1 MIYLFLISAAIY
13 LVLVAAYD
21 ANQKKDV
28 CFIGLR
34 TFIGALALIA
44 FLDSVAEWKV
54 SSLAATANFDVS
66 VEEVISISIASAE
79 AGLPTPDTED
89 SAAVD
94 KTSSEHR
101 LKSRAEKYLA
111 QGERGSILK
120 QASLKQR
127 ARRFHE
133 DERSRLAARTT
144 MFGILLRRLGK

>member
-13 LVLVAAYD
+13 LVLVAACD

-28 CFIGLR
+28 CFIGHR
-34 TFIGALALIA
+34 TLIGALALIA
-44 FLDSVAEWKV
+44 FLDLVAEWKV
-54 SSLAATANFDVS
+54 SSSAATAKFDVS
-66 VEEVISISIASAE
+66 VEEVISIPSAE

-89 SAAVD
+89 IAAVD

-101 LKSRAEKYLA
+101 LKSRADKFLA